1 MSYRQADLSK
11 VKTYSISKRKSKVEI
26 SRLGKVLPAD
36 GALKRA
42 TRLWFDSLP
51 RILKAQDLN
60 LLIDGIV
67 SARRKKKG
75 IIVMLGAHTVKCG
88 LSPVLIDLM
97 RRGYVTHLATNGAG
111 AIHDLELA
119 YWGKTSEEVSD
130 GLRAGKF
137 GMAQETA
144 EKFNSVSL
152 SAETNR
158 IGLGEALGR
167 KIKAERAKYTGVSLL
182 AAALELKIPASVH
195 VALGTDIVH
204 QHPGFDA
211 ASTAQ
216 ASFRDFKILCHS
228 VQSLANG
235 GVVLN
240 VGSAVLLP
248 EVFLK
253 ALSVARNIYGRVENF
268 TTANFDMIMQYRPL
282 VNVVQRPTAESG
294 RGFNFVGHHEIMIP
308 LLAAG
313 IKARGN

>member
-1 MSYRQADLSK
+1 MSK
-11 VKTYSISKRKSKVEI
+11 IETYSISKRKSKVEI
-26 SRLGKVLPAD
+26 SRLGKALPAE
-36 GALKRA
+36 GNLKKA

-97 RRGYVTHLATNGAG
+97 KRGYVTHLATIGAG

-130 GLRAGKF
+130 GLRTGKF
-137 GMAQETA
+137 GMARETA

-152 SAETNR
+152 SADRNR

-167 KIKAERAKYTGVSLL
+167 KIKAERAKYARLSLL
-182 AAALELKIPASVH
+182 ATALELKIPASVH

-228 VQSLANG
+228 VKSLANG

>member
-11 VKTYSISKRKSKVEI
+11 IKTYSISKRKSKVEI
-26 SRLGKVLPAD
+26 SGLGKALPAN
-36 GALKRA
+36 GNLKKV

-75 IIVMLGAHTVKCG
+75 IIFMLGAHTIKCG

-97 RRGYVTHLATNGAG
+97 QRGYVTHLATNGAG

-130 GLRAGKF
+130 GLKTGKF
-137 GMAQETA
+137 GMAKETA
-144 EKFNSVSL
+144 QKFNSVSL
-152 SAETNR
+152 SAERNR

-167 KIKAERAKYTGVSLL
+167 KLKAERAKYAGLSLL
-182 AAALELKIPASVH
+182 ATALELKIPASVH

-204 QHPGFDA
+204 QHPNFDA

-240 VGSAVLLP
+240 IGSAVLLP

-253 ALSVARNIYGRVENF
+253 ALSVARNIYGRVGNF